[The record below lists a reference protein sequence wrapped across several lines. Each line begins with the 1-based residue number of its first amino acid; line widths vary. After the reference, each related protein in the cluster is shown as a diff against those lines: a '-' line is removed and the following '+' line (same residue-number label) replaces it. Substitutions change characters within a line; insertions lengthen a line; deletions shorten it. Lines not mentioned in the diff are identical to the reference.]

1 MSSMDRKSPPR
12 PLRLL
17 FVQTQAETAGAQE
30 ISRLLGRELSEMM
43 GDAGAPAFEEHHLF
57 LYRKTAGCDDLPNVR
72 FVARE
77 RPSNPV
83 AAMRFAGQ
91 LFSQMR
97 AARPDVVL
105 TFQHY
110 GNIVAAPVARVLGV
124 PRIIANHVSAPATIN
139 GPARLA
145 DRVIGLAGFY
155 DSITVNSRETWR
167 DYQAYPARYTRRI
180 VHIPH
185 GFAQRKSVLDKTAAR
200 RRFGLPEEVPLMGTV
215 ARLHPLKRIDLAIAT
230 LPHLPGMHMA
240 IAGQGP
246 DADRLHQIAH
256 EQGLSG
262 RVHFCGEMT
271 GPDVGDFLAG
281 LDVFA
286 FPSEAETFGLAAV
299 EAAQAGVPVV
309 AHDLPVLREVLQV
322 EGQPCAL
329 FVEATDT
336 AAFADA
342 VRSLVDN
349 RELANELSARG
360 TKLAAHYSLE
370 GMVDAY
376 RQLIL
381 GEPMSAESVHHT
393 ETGAPAPVHG
403 GGS

>member
-30 ISRLLGRELSEMM
+30 ISRLLGRELSQMV
-43 GDAGAPAFEEHHLF
+43 GDEGPEFEEHHLF

-77 RPSNPV
+77 RPSSPM
-83 AAMRFAGQ
+83 AALRFAGR

-97 AARPDVVL
+97 AAQPDVVL

-110 GNIVAAPVARVLGV
+110 GNIVAAPVARLLGV

-155 DSITVNSRETWR
+155 DAITVNSRETWR

-185 GFAQRKSVLDKTAAR
+185 GFAQRKSLLNKAAAR
-200 RRFGLPEEVPLMGTV
+200 QRFALPEDVPLMGTV

-230 LPHLPGMHMA
+230 LHHLPGMHMA

-246 DADRLHQIAH
+246 DAERLQGIVH
-256 EQGLSG
+256 ERGLG
-262 RVHFCGEMT
+262 ERVHFCGEMT
-271 GPDVGDFLAG
+271 GTDVGDFLAG

-309 AHDLPVLREVLQV
+309 AHNLPVLREVLQV
-322 EGQPCAL
+322 EEKPCAL

-336 AAFADA
+336 AAFTDA

-349 RELANELSARG
+349 PVLAAELSSRG

-381 GEPMSAESVHHT
+381 GEPMSAESGHHAKA
-393 ETGAPAPVHG
+393 GVPAPVHG